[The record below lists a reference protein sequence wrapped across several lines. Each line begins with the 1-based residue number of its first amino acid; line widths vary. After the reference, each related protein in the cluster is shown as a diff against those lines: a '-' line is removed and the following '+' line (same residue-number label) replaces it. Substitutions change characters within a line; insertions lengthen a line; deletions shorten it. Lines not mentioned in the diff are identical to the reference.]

1 MPTAAGPNTKGEEN
15 LVFSY
20 DLGDVSNSYKG
31 EPTQNLIP
39 NPSINA
45 RFGPGNGWRTYNT
58 AQYNSNTY
66 FSIGTIKS
74 VIGNV
79 VTLATIDRPI
89 YTFDV
94 LRAQTSGGG
103 INAGTDYYVKKLS
116 DNQFTL
122 HAYNGSQD
130 GTQGYIDP
138 STGMHKV
145 HESIALDQRI
155 NVSFEE
161 FPTVWWGP
169 PHTANMCYVKELRY
183 SGGPNDNSNFMRI
196 HQTRLQALNGGMA
209 YGVYPSVTQG
219 DIVTFSFWAKSN
231 VVRNFSWSAYFG
243 GGFQG
248 ASGTIQATKE
258 WQRFEYTWTA
268 SNTFGFYIYFWP
280 SSPGSLPYF
289 VDLADLQVEV
299 NKGHATPF
307 TLSSR
312 SATQGLLDLT
322 GNSTIDLSNVSF
334 DSNAQMTFDGTND
347 YAPISFSPS
356 VPLYTLETV
365 FYNINTIPNN
375 DSAIGGPTS
384 YQTMFWFNQDSPM
397 GVSLGG
403 WTSSATNEAIHIW
416 SSPSAP
422 YYLTHTRDAVPSGYH
437 HLVFSWNGSYYDIYL
452 NGEKQTI
459 YAGNNG
465 HARLITLSNLTVG
478 GDTASD
484 YHFNGNI
491 DIVKLYSRGLSA
503 SEIKSNF
510 NAIKGRFNI

>member
-1 MPTAAGPNTKGEEN
+1 MPSHSGSNTRGEEN
-15 LVFSY
+15 LVLGY
-20 DLGDVSNSYKG
+20 DLGDAILSFKG

-66 FSIGTIKS
+66 FSIGTIES
-74 VIGNV
+74 VVDNV

-103 INAGTDYYVKKLS
+103 ITAGTNYYVKKLS

-138 STGMHKV
+138 ATRMHKV

-155 NVSFEE
+155 NVSFDE

-183 SGGPNDNSNFMRI
+183 SGGPNDNSSFMRI

-289 VDLADLQVEV
+289 VDLADLQAEV

-307 TLSSR
+307 TLSERTAEES
-312 SATQGLLDLT
+312 LIDIT
-322 GNSTIDLSNVSF
+322 GNNVVDISNVSF
-334 DSNAQMTFDGTND
+334 DPDGSLTFDGTND
-347 YAPISFSPS
+347 FITTGINSPNWAA
-356 VPLYTLETV
+356 ETFTIEGWV
-365 FYNINTIPNN
+365 KYDNINGDDGWFELQRNGANFGLTTVVRTNRFYFYWIGHGSTAGYNI
-375 DSAIGGPTS
+375 S
-384 YQTMFWFNQDSPM
+384 SPAFI
-397 GVSLGG
+397 SNS
-403 WTSSATNEAIHIW
+403 WIHITI
-416 SSPSAP
+416 
-422 YYLTHTRDAVPSGYH
+422 THQGTESTTNTEVYA
-437 HLVFSWNGSYYDIYL
+437 NTKIYI
-452 NGEKQTI
+452 NGEHVPHT
-459 YAGNNG
+459 
-465 HARLITLSNLTVG
+465 G
-478 GDTASD
+478 GGSAAASD
-484 YHFNGNI
+484 GGELLVGSQQYPFAG
-491 DIVKLYSRGLSA
+491 DIPYFKYYNRQLTADEISANYKSTKSR
-503 SEIKSNF
+503 F
-510 NAIKGRFNI
+510 Q

>member
-1 MPTAAGPNTKGEEN
+1 MPSHSGSNTRGEEN
-15 LVFSY
+15 LVLGY
-20 DLGDVSNSYKG
+20 DLGDTVLSFKG

-39 NPSINA
+39 NPPINA

-66 FSIGTIKS
+66 FSIGTIES
-74 VIGNV
+74 VIDNV

-138 STGMHKV
+138 STRMHKV

-169 PHTANMCYVKELRY
+169 PHTSNMCYVKELRY
-183 SGGPNDNSNFMRI
+183 SGGPNDNSSFMRI

-289 VDLADLQVEV
+289 VDLADLQAEV

-307 TLSSR
+307 TLSERTAEES
-312 SATQGLLDLT
+312 LIDIT
-322 GNSTIDLSNVSF
+322 GNNVIDVTNVSF
-334 DSNAQMTFDGTND
+334 DSNAQMTFDGTDDWINVGQVNTLLGSTSVSVEFIADMSTALDSND
-347 YAPISFSPS
+347 RKVFHYSKAGTTNGVFQVRKGTNNSLLMYQYNSGGTW
-356 VPLYTLETV
+356 YTLNLNDAITSPDTFNHFVFTHSGNEVRAYKNGEYITNGIFAAGLDWADADELYIGYRAASEYWKGDIPTIK
-365 FYNINTIPNN
+365 FYNR
-375 DSAIGGPTS
+375 A
-384 YQTMFWFNQDSPM
+384 
-397 GVSLGG
+397 
-403 WTSSATNEAIHIW
+403 
-416 SSPSAP
+416 
-422 YYLTHTRDAVPSGYH
+422 LTA
-437 HLVFSWNGSYYDIYL
+437 L
-452 NGEKQTI
+452 
-459 YAGNNG
+459 
-465 HARLITLSNLTVG
+465 
-478 GDTASD
+478 
-484 YHFNGNI
+484 
-491 DIVKLYSRGLSA
+491 
-503 SEIKSNF
+503 EIKANY

>member
-1 MPTAAGPNTKGEEN
+1 MPTSAGPNIKGEEN
-15 LVFSY
+15 LVFGY
-20 DLGDVSNSYKG
+20 DLGDTVLSFKG

-39 NPSINA
+39 NPPINA
-45 RFGPGNGWRTYNT
+45 RFGAGNGWRTYNT

-66 FSIGTIKS
+66 FSIGTIES
-74 VIGNV
+74 VIDNV

-103 INAGTDYYVKKLS
+103 INAGTNYYVKKLS

-130 GTQGYIDP
+130 GTQGYIDS
-138 STGMHKV
+138 STRMHKV

-169 PHTANMCYVKELRY
+169 PHTANMCYVKELKY
-183 SGGPNDNSNFMRI
+183 SGGPNDNSSFMRI

-219 DIVTFSFWAKSN
+219 DIVTFSFWAKSS

-289 VDLADLQVEV
+289 VDLADLQAEV

-307 TLSSR
+307 TLSERTAEES
-312 SATQGLLDLT
+312 LLDLT
-322 GNSTIDLSNVSF
+322 GNSTIDLTNVTF
-334 DSNAQMTFDGTND
+334 DSNAQITFDGTDDTILVASYPAIELVDNVSIEYVYKRLSTD
-347 YAPISFSPS
+347 PILDVIANKYHSTGWELFCTNSNKFALAGRNGDGTYYSMSNGAYTIQNNQYYHLVAIKEGLSWRLYVNGELYAY
-356 VPLYTLETV
+356 LTANTV
-365 FYNINTIPNN
+365 GTWSNTGVLQ
-375 DSAIGGPTS
+375 IGGE
-384 YQTMFWFNQDSPM
+384 
-397 GVSLGG
+397 G
-403 WTSSATNEAIHIW
+403 
-416 SSPSAP
+416 
-422 YYLTHTRDAVPSGYH
+422 SGYYPNMQ
-437 HLVFSWNGSYYDIYL
+437 LPILKIYNKVL
-452 NGEKQTI
+452 AAE
-459 YAGNNG
+459 
-465 HARLITLSNLTVG
+465 
-478 GDTASD
+478 
-484 YHFNGNI
+484 
-491 DIVKLYSRGLSA
+491 
-503 SEIKSNF
+503 EIKSNY